1 MNKRSLLTL
10 LSVFFTLPCFCQATD
25 IHEATWQRADSLIK
39 TTKEYRKLRDKVN
52 KASDAHLYMM
62 RVTSDSTDAQ
72 NKPTISNTVKY
83 DIGVYP
89 GGNPDGF
96 VVVYLVYYSISE
108 NKILR
113 ITVPT
118 DQ

>member
-1 MNKRSLLTL
+1 MNKLSLLTL
-10 LSVFFTLPCFCQATD
+10 LFIFFALPCFCQATD
-25 IHEATWQRADSLIK
+25 IHEAVWLRADSLIK
-39 TTKEYRKLRDKVN
+39 TTKEYKKLRDKVN
-52 KASDAHLYMM
+52 KASDAHLYVM

-83 DIGVYP
+83 EIGVYP

-96 VVVYLVYYSISE
+96 VVVYLLYYSISE
-108 NKILR
+108 NRIIR
-113 ITVPT
+113 ITVQA